1 LGVDPGVVV
10 VLPGVELLLSL
21 EPLVPPLVP
30 PGGVGVLLLV
40 PPGGVAADGLLSL
53 PPAAPGVAGDV
64 PEVPALGGV
73 LGVLG
78 AVELG
83 GVALGAVP
91 AGAPELLV
99 LPVLPP
105 ALPASFFSHA
115 PSANMATSAASNTGY
130 FIWVPLRKYS
140 CKNPFDIRYAICTW
154 LRHGFQTGSG
164 SSANWRKS
172 IPFKCLNKF

>member
-1 LGVDPGVVV
+1 LGADPGAAG

-21 EPLVPPLVP
+21 EPLVPP
-30 PGGVGVLLLV
+30 GGVGVLLV
-40 PPGGVAADGLLSL
+40 PPGGVAAGGSL
-53 PPAAPGVAGDV
+53 PPAAPGVAGEV

-73 LGVLG
+73 LGMLG

-99 LPVLPP
+99 LPALPP

-172 IPFKCLNKF
+172 TPFKCLNKF